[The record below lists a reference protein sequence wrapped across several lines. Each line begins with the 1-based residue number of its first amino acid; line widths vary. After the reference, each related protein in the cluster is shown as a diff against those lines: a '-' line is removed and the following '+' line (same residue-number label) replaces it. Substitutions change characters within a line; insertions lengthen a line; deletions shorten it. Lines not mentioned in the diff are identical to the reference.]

1 MLLKEELKEIEI
13 TGEVWCVNGHDD
25 EGDWEPEIYSIYK
38 KARKSFEDYIEEYNI
53 CYGKYNEEKEEYEPV
68 CIVEND
74 FASYDCGN
82 HYGTFWIS
90 KVKIR

>member
-1 MLLKEELKEIEI
+1 MSLKEELKEIEV

-25 EGDWEPEIYSIYK
+25 EGDWEPEIYSTYK
-38 KARKSFEDYIEEYNI
+38 KARKSFEGYIEEYNM

-68 CIVEND
+68 CNVEND